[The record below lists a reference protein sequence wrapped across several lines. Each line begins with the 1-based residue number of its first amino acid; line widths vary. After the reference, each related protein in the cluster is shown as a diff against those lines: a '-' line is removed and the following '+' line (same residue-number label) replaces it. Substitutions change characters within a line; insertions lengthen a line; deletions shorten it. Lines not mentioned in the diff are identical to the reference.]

1 MALCLNSHGLAI
13 RIASVKISL
22 SDICC
27 YIICCFYQCWY
38 LFDICQFEVC
48 MLCAQLGETPLHFAC
63 KFGFVE
69 MVAILISHPGTDKQL
84 KNVDGLL
91 ARDVC

>member
-1 MALCLNSHGLAI
+1 
-13 RIASVKISL
+13 
-22 SDICC
+22 
-27 YIICCFYQCWY
+27 
-38 LFDICQFEVC
+38 

-84 KNVDGLL
+84 KNVDELL
-91 ARDVC
+91 ARDVCLICLTFLVVFVIF